1 MLHAEKEKV
10 KKLKDEKWNWKILVI
25 TEKDWIKQIFFWGI
39 ESLHIVLCYF
49 LSRIHYYEV
58 WLTIKVLV
66 LLIVREKEVVIMGD
80 RFGQ

>member
-1 MLHAEKEKV
+1 M
-10 KKLKDEKWNWKILVI
+10 KLKNFSYYRKRLDKTSFFLV
-25 TEKDWIKQIFFWGI
+25 I
-39 ESLHIVLCYF
+39 ESLPILVLCYF
-49 LSRIHYYEV
+49 LSLIHYYEV